1 MKISANEAAR
11 RTGKSTPTI
20 TRAIKSGKISA
31 EKVPDGGYLID
42 PSELFR
48 VFKAVTL
55 PSDVTPAELQDETPK
70 KAHTETQSL
79 HEKIALLEGIV
90 ADLRSDR
97 DEWREQAKRL
107 ALAKPETEPSDQRSE
122 SFWTRIFSKKSS

>member
-31 EKVPDGGYLID
+31 EKVQDGGYLID

-48 VFKAVTL
+48 VFKAVT
-55 PSDVTPAELQDETPK
+55 PASDATPEKLHDETPK

-107 ALAKPETEPSDQRSE
+107 ALSKPETEANDRKSE